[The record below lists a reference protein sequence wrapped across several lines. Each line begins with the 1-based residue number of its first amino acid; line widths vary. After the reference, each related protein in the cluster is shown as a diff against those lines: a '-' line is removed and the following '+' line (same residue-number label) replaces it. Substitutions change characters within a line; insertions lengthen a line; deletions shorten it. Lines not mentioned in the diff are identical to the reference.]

1 MPTYAKAVA
10 DEVEAKERQDEADRL
25 KREAA
30 AKQVAT
36 EAWVLEWLGRVD
48 QGTMQ
53 QEEFER
59 RIAAMDKGE
68 EVESEEEKKTKCRP
82 QPKKMFRTAAGGRE
96 GDKRKWDE
104 ESDGDRVA
112 SVPVSRLVEFG
123 VYSAADVSVRT

>member
-68 EVESEEEKKTKCRP
+68 EVESEEEKKRSVGLSRRKCSGPLQADERRRRSGMRNP
-82 QPKKMFRTAAGGRE
+82 MAIALRRFR
-96 GDKRKWDE
+96 
-104 ESDGDRVA
+104 
-112 SVPVSRLVEFG
+112 
-123 VYSAADVSVRT
+123 